1 MKGSRMEG
9 VETRDLSRKKNKK
22 QMIPKKDSFTERG
35 VVNHSTGAFPL
46 PPSSERML
54 SALSIQLCMFS
65 HH

>member
-1 MKGSRMEG
+1 MKG
-9 VETRDLSRKKNKK
+9 VETRDLSPQKK
-22 QMIPKKDSFTERG
+22 QKTDDPKKRQLHR

-54 SALSIQLCMFS
+54 SALPIQLCMFS